1 MDPTISLREA
11 TVQDIQL
18 ELLRRT
24 QHNLLDGEKV
34 VATLLEH
41 RELWIA
47 VLLDRLRN
55 PNRREPTHL
64 LAMGLIKLRDL
75 RHNDWNADTLFL
87 LTQNDDKAAQLAQ
100 VIEAA
105 DWCGEVCLHDNRQ
118 EIDAALGVGGIDYG
132 LVSVWWD

>member
-1 MDPTISLREA
+1 MNPSLSLRDA

-41 RELWIA
+41 RDLWLA
-47 VLLDRLRN
+47 VLLDRMGFCDVHQ
-55 PNRREPTHL
+55 PSHVP
-64 LAMGLIKLRDL
+64 AMSLIKLRDL

-87 LTQNDDKAAQLAQ
+87 LTESDEKAAQLGQ
-100 VIEAA
+100 VIEQA
-105 DWCGEVCLHDNRQ
+105 DWCGEVCVHDDRE
-118 EIDAALGVGGIDYG
+118 EIDGALGVGGIDYG